1 MSHPLDALPEFESP
15 TGACDS
21 HFHVFGPEG
30 QYPYA
35 GQLRYKPPHA
45 PLDDYLSLAKGLGLQ
60 RFVFVQPS
68 AYGRD
73 NSCML
78 DAMRLMNRDV
88 CRGIVDVDDDVSD
101 KVLSE
106 MHALGVRGLRINVS
120 PVNPREEGLLQK
132 MLPRILRW
140 DARCAEL
147 GWHIDFLLPGWL
159 TEEMLPTLQKLTVN
173 HSLAHMGMFLAV
185 NGPQQKGFQTL
196 LRLLSESDGKTW
208 IKFTGTYRMATAPS
222 FADARPMAQAILE
235 ANPNRVIWGSDYPHL
250 SFADQVGSVALFNLL
265 KEWAPDPA
273 IRKKILT
280 DNPKQLFEF
289 N

>member
-1 MSHPLDALPEFESP
+1 
-15 TGACDS
+15 
-21 HFHVFGPEG
+21 
-30 QYPYA
+30 
-35 GQLRYKPPHA
+35 
-45 PLDDYLSLAKGLGLQ
+45 
-60 RFVFVQPS
+60 
-68 AYGRD
+68 
-73 NSCML
+73 ML

-159 TEEMLPTLQKLTVN
+159 TEEMLPTLQKLKVN

>member
-1 MSHPLDALPEFESP
+1 LDALPEFETP

-45 PLDDYLSLAKGLGLQ
+45 PLDDYLSLAKGLGFQ

-88 CRGIVDVDDDVSD
+88 CRGIVDVEDDVSD

-159 TEEMLPTLQKLTVN
+159 TEEMLPTLQKLKVN

-185 NGPQQKGFQTL
+185 NGPQQKGFQNL

-235 ANPNRVIWGSDYPHL
+235 ANSNRVIWGSDYPHL

-265 KEWAPDPA
+265 KKWAPDPA